1 MKRSSKWA
9 VGILAVGL
17 VLLVLVGAV
26 YIGFGALLV
35 SFDHATYYAP
45 GQNLGDV
52 DYDAVVANGRDAGYR
67 VEEPRYVNARSPRAY
82 DGDTPEL
89 EALYGDD
96 VRIWYVEH
104 QYGNQSSME
113 LTYPT
118 DPDGPSRV
126 VFSNW
131 SRTGDRYTAADLPPR
146 EWVATRLAAS
156 FEMDAATAAEHAA
169 RFETR
174 VAETNPDLPSFEVD
188 ARPDPM
194 GARAFLRA
202 ESETTG
208 LQPSVGEGTF
218 RETYVVGETVS
229 TVTYLVPNA
238 AVTLREGDVRY
249 IAYVDQLGGV
259 RLEIRLPPGEEVD
272 EATYRATFRE
282 LFETLGLPPE
292 AVDGYTFE
300 YSSGNW

>member
-1 MKRSSKWA
+1 MNRSTKWLVGVVA
-9 VGILAVGL
+9 VVLAL
-17 VLLVLVGAV
+17 LLVVGAV
-26 YIGFGALLV
+26 YVGFGALLV
-35 SFDHATYYAP
+35 VSDHATYYAP

-52 DYDAVVANGRDAGYR
+52 DYDAVVGDARAAGYR

-96 VRIWYVEH
+96 VRVWYVTY
-104 QYGNQSSME
+104 QYGNLSTVE

-118 DPDGPSRV
+118 APDEPSRV

-131 SRTGDRYTAADLPPR
+131 SRTGDRYTVADLPPR

-156 FEMDAATAAEHAA
+156 FEMDEATAAEHAA
-169 RFETR
+169 RFEMR
-174 VAETNPDLPSFEVD
+174 VAETNPDLPTFEVD
-188 ARPDPM
+188 ARPDPT

-208 LQPSVGEGTF
+208 FEPSVGEGTF
-218 RETYVVGETVS
+218 RETYVVGENVG

-238 AVTLREGDVRY
+238 AVTLRDGDVRY

-259 RLEIRLPPGEEVD
+259 RLEIRLPPGEEID
-272 EATYRATFRE
+272 EANYRATFRE
-282 LFETLGLPPE
+282 LFETVGLPPD
-292 AVDGYTFE
+292 AVDGYEFE
-300 YSSGNW
+300 YSPGNW